1 MNIATAS
8 SRVVYSTDHTE
19 GCWRC
24 GATLRLD
31 LLEVTALGD
40 DVPRYMINRAECP
53 TPGCV
58 PVCPSCRQP
67 ASDDK
72 DVYIHGPECGPIM
85 LRKASATP
93 ATVERGDCR

>member
-1 MNIATAS
+1 MSIATAAG
-8 SRVVYSTDHTE
+8 RVVHTIDHTE
-19 GCWRC
+19 ECWRC

-31 LLEVTALGD
+31 LLEVTALGEWA
-40 DVPRYMINRAECP
+40 PRYIIARAECP

-58 PVCPSCRQP
+58 PICPSCRQP

-85 LRKASATP
+85 FAKATATP
-93 ATVERGDCR
+93 ATVEEGDCR